1 MKKQRKNKRNGVDKM
16 TAEGGKVK
24 IPGPVGREALRESSC
39 FGANITREMLLPVAD

>member
-1 MKKQRKNKRNGVDKM
+1 MDKM
-16 TAEGGKVK
+16 TAAGGKVK